1 MYLHLGNESIIPTSE
16 IIGIFDIDKCSIS
29 KSTKEFLKKAEEE
42 MLVTDVSFDLPKS
55 FVVSEYNKKDRIY
68 LSALTP
74 KTLVQRTNLF

>member
-1 MYLHLGNESIIPTSE
+1 MYLHLGNESIVPTKE

-29 KSTKEFLKKAEEE
+29 NSTKNFLKKAEEN
-42 MLVTDVSFDLPKS
+42 MQVTDVSFDLPKS

-74 KTLVQRTNLF
+74 KTLVQRTNQF